1 VGSRAVVATAG
12 TASARVISEG
22 RFGASVSS
30 TAGGRRR
37 AGLGF
42 FGGISSRE
50 MGTKSGE
57 RGVMNVFKSK
67 QSRKSRRFKSNERKS
82 RRFKSNERKSGVLRK
97 TDKRV

>member
-1 VGSRAVVATAG
+1 
-12 TASARVISEG
+12 
-22 RFGASVSS
+22 
-30 TAGGRRR
+30 
-37 AGLGF
+37 LGF

-50 MGTKSGE
+50 MGTKSRE
-57 RGVMNVFKSK
+57 RRGYERFQIK